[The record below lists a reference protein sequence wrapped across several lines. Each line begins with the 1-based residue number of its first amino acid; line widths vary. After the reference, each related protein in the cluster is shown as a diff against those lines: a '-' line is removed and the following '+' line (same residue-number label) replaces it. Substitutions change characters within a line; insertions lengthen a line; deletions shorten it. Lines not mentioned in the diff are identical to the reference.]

1 MKKVVVV
8 VLLLLV
14 LPAPALAQ
22 STLWTVASEHGEI
35 YLGGSIHL
43 LREGDHPL
51 PPEFE
56 VAYAEAEHLVFEA
69 DTDADDGALQQ
80 AVLEYGLLPPGRTL
94 ADELSPEVHADLMA
108 WMRQRGIRLDD
119 LQRLR
124 PWLLTLTLSVMEL
137 EARGFSPEQG
147 LDQHLEDR
155 ARADGKP
162 VSFLETAVD
171 QIEALSALEGEAP
184 DVLVLQFLRD
194 MEILEDMLD
203 GLIRAWRVGDVEQ
216 LEEIVARE
224 IRETGP
230 EAWEALMVNRNRAWL
245 PAIKAAV
252 DSGTTKLVVVGAGH
266 LVGEGNLRD
275 LLEARG
281 YRVERLVVE
290 EAPTD

>member
-14 LPAPALAQ
+14 LPATAFPQ
-22 STLWTVASEHGEI
+22 STLWTVASEQGEI

-43 LREGDHPL
+43 LREGDYPL
-51 PPEFE
+51 PREFE
-56 VAYAEAEHLVFEA
+56 FAYAEAEHLMFEA
-69 DTDADDGALQQ
+69 DIAADDGVLQQ
-80 AVLEYGLLPPGRTL
+80 AVLEHGLLPPGRTL
-94 ADELSPEVHADLMA
+94 ADELSPEVHADLTA
-108 WMRQRGIRLDD
+108 WVRQRGIRFDD

-137 EARGFSPEQG
+137 EARGFSSEKG

-162 VSFLETAVD
+162 VSFLETAMD
-171 QIEALSALEGEAP
+171 QIEALSALDGEIP

-194 MEILEDMLD
+194 MEIVEDMLD
-203 GLIRAWRVGDVEQ
+203 GLIRAWRGGDLEQ
-216 LEEIVARE
+216 LEEIVTRE

-245 PAIKAAV
+245 PAIEAAV
-252 DSGTTKLVVVGAGH
+252 DSGTTKFVVVGAGH

-281 YRVERLVVE
+281 YRVERLEVE
-290 EAPTD
+290 AIPAD